1 MAIWVA
7 TLVALGIGIA
17 FCFYG
22 YRVFLVMLPIWGF
35 FGGLWLGAEGVALIL
50 GEGFLATATG
60 WAAGFVVGLVMALLS
75 YAVYYIGVGLVAF
88 VAGVGIAVGLL
99 SAIGIDTNLILA
111 VAGLA
116 TGIVLVILTLMLN
129 LQKYVVT
136 IITAIGGANALV
148 LAPLLLLDRVSLDEL
163 QNVGNTIKPMLA
175 DSWFWLL
182 VWLVLAGAGVFYQLR
197 MNRDFTFSRDR
208 YVEGWG

>member
-1 MAIWVA
+1 MAVWVA

-35 FGGLWLGAEGVALIL
+35 FGGLWLGAEGVTLIL

-60 WAAGFVVGLVMALLS
+60 WAAGFVVGLFMALLS

-99 SAIGIDTNLILA
+99 SAIGIDSNLILA
-111 VAGLA
+111 IAGLA

-163 QNVGNTIKPMLA
+163 QNIGNTIKPVLA

-197 MNRDFTFSRDR
+197 MNRDFAFSRDR

>member
-1 MAIWVA
+1 VA